1 MKIQSIIIT
10 AALAV
15 SIPSITFAES
25 GFFVSG
31 SIGKATLSEDF
42 DDFNVDTDSTAF
54 RVTAGW
60 RFNDYFAIEG
70 GYNNF
75 GQFEQ
80 TVDVEGVP
88 TDVSLKAD
96 GFTLGGL
103 AYVPLSDR
111 FSLFGRAGA
120 YFWDGDAEI
129 NNVTAATPEDANFYF
144 GAGVRFALS
153 DKLSA
158 TLDGSRSDLDG
169 ASSTVLSVGLDFQF

>member
-1 MKIQSIIIT
+1 MKIQSILIA

-15 SIPSITFAES
+15 SVPSTAFAES
-25 GFFVSG
+25 GLFVAG
-31 SIGKATLSEDF
+31 SLGKANLSEDF
-42 DDFNVDTDSTAF
+42 DDFNVDTDSTGF
-54 RVTAGW
+54 RITIGW
-60 RFNDYFAIEG
+60 RFNDYFAVEA

-80 TVDVEGVP
+80 TVDVEGAP
-88 TDVSLKAD
+88 TEVSLKAD

-103 AYVPLSDR
+103 GYVPLSDR

-158 TLDGSRSDLDG
+158 TLDGSRYDLDG
-169 ASSTVLSVGLDFQF
+169 ASSTVLSVGLDIRF